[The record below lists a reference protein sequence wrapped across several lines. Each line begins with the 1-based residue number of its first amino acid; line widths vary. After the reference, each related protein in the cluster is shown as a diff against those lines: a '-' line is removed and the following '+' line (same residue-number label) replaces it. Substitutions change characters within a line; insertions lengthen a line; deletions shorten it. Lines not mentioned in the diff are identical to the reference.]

1 MVSGVVGWVLLLGW
15 TLTDHEVMHGNLS
28 LLAFSPASLLLLP
41 IVVRS
46 AWRRTPL
53 GPIGTGLL
61 VLPVMTTLAALV
73 AQLLPGAQQHLH
85 WLLLW
90 LPLHLALLAILVP
103 RSSPCTTSPPRPCAS

>member
-15 TLTDHEVMHGNLS
+15 TLTDHEVMLGNLS

-41 IVVRS
+41 ILVRS

-61 VLPVMTTLAALV
+61 VLPGAFGAIVAVTGDYDLGFYVAAAPTLITGII
-73 AQLLPGAQQHLH
+73 LLRRT
-85 WLLLW
+85 
-90 LPLHLALLAILVP
+90 I
-103 RSSPCTTSPPRPCAS
+103 RTEESPA